1 MDANERQNKM
11 TVHKKVSKPAR
22 LNVVRAGKGAETHDS
37 MGFGGSLIGLHYY
50 CAAGLRISTPVAGS

>member
-1 MDANERQNKM
+1 MDANERQNKT

-37 MGFGGSLIGLHYY
+37 MGFGGSLKRLNYY
-50 CAAGLRISTPVAGS
+50 CAARLRMSTLFVSL